1 MSFKRVLL
9 LFALCFLAQL
19 SVVNLIT
26 FRNLGPDLIM
36 CMMIAITYLY
46 DDGYRSIPFA
56 LVFGL
61 LLDVCAHQYIG
72 ITPLIYLVV
81 GIIATAGQ
89 DLAGTAEKLVTMAVT
104 GAVCTVVFQ
113 TLYAIAMK
121 ILGDPAG
128 VLYIIEKEPIFII
141 YNVLVLSVM
150 FGLMHTK
157 AEEYHNDRYNI

>member
-9 LFALCFLAQL
+9 LFAVCFLAQL

-72 ITPLIYLVV
+72 ITPLIYLLV
-81 GIIATAGQ
+81 GIIATAARIW
-89 DLAGTAEKLVTMAVT
+89 LNAEKLVTMAVT

-113 TLYAIAMK
+113 TLYAIVMK

-128 VLYIIEKEPIFII
+128 FLYIIEKEPIFII

>member
-9 LFALCFLAQL
+9 LFALCFFAQL

-26 FRNLGPDLIM
+26 FRNYGPDLIM

-81 GIIATAGQ
+81 GIIATAARIW
-89 DLAGTAEKLVTMAVT
+89 LNAEKLVTMAVT

-128 VLYIIEKEPIFII
+128 LLYIIGKEPVFII
-141 YNVLVLSVM
+141 YNVLVLSAM

>member
-9 LFALCFLAQL
+9 LFAVCFLAQL

-72 ITPLIYLVV
+72 ITPLIYLLV
-81 GIIATAGQ
+81 GIIATAARIW
-89 DLAGTAEKLVTMAVT
+89 LNAEKLVTMAVT

-113 TLYAIAMK
+113 TLYAIVMK

>member
-9 LFALCFLAQL
+9 LFALCFFAQL

-26 FRNLGPDLIM
+26 FRNYGPDLIM

-72 ITPLIYLVV
+72 ITPLIYLLV
-81 GIIATAGQ
+81 GIIATAARIW
-89 DLAGTAEKLVTMAVT
+89 LNAEKLVTMAVT

-113 TLYAIAMK
+113 TLYAIVMK

>member
-9 LFALCFLAQL
+9 LFAVCFLAQL

-72 ITPLIYLVV
+72 ITPLIYLLV
-81 GIIATAGQ
+81 GIIATAARIW
-89 DLAGTAEKLVTMAVT
+89 LNAEKLVTMAVT

-113 TLYAIAMK
+113 TLYAIVMK

-128 VLYIIEKEPIFII
+128 VLYIIEKEPIFIM

>member
-9 LFALCFLAQL
+9 LFAVCFLAQL

-72 ITPLIYLVV
+72 ITPLIYLLV
-81 GIIATAGQ
+81 GIIATAARIWLNA
-89 DLAGTAEKLVTMAVT
+89 DKLVTMAVT

-113 TLYAIAMK
+113 TLYAIVMK

>member
-9 LFALCFLAQL
+9 LFAVCFLAQL

-72 ITPLIYLVV
+72 ITPLIYLLV
-81 GIIATAGQ
+81 GIIATAARIW
-89 DLAGTAEKLVTMAVT
+89 LNAEKLVTMAVT

-113 TLYAIAMK
+113 TLYAIVMK

-128 VLYIIEKEPIFII
+128 LLYIIEKEPIFII

>member
-26 FRNLGPDLIM
+26 FRNLGPDMIM

-72 ITPLIYLVV
+72 ITPLLYLVV
-81 GIIATAGQ
+81 GIIATAARIW
-89 DLAGTAEKLVTMAVT
+89 LNAEKLVTMAVT

-113 TLYAIAMK
+113 TLYAIVMK

-128 VLYIIEKEPIFII
+128 FLYIIGKEPVFII
-141 YNVLVLSVM
+141 YNVLVLSAM

>member
-9 LFALCFLAQL
+9 LFAVCFLAQL

-26 FRNLGPDLIM
+26 FRNYGPDLIM

-72 ITPLIYLVV
+72 ITPLIYLIV
-81 GIIATAGQ
+81 GIIATAARIW
-89 DLAGTAEKLVTMAVT
+89 LNAEKLVTKAVT
-104 GAVCTVVFQ
+104 GEVCTVVFQ

-128 VLYIIEKEPIFII
+128 FLHIIGKEPVFII
-141 YNVLVLSVM
+141 YNVLVLSAM